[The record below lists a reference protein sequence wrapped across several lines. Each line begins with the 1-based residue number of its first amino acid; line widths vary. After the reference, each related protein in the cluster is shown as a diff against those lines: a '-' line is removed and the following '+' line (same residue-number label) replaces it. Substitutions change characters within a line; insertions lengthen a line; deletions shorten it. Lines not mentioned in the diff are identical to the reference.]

1 MGGRADRPERR
12 KMPRIA
18 ERCRV
23 AYRALRGGRAEAKVY
38 AAETVNLSV
47 SGLCLLAPE
56 PLPRD
61 TELALEICLE
71 GTQEPVV
78 AVGRVVWCAPEK
90 KAHKVGVAFAWL
102 RDEDR
107 AALEVLERYVRERLG
122 G

>member
-1 MGGRADRPERR
+1 MGGTAERPERR

-23 AYRALRGGRAEAKVY
+23 SYRVLRGGKAEAKVQ
-38 AAETVNLSV
+38 AAETVNLSG
-47 SGLCLLAPE
+47 SGLCLLAAA

-61 TELALEICLE
+61 AQLALEIRLE
-71 GTQEPVV
+71 GRSDPVV
-78 AVGRVVWCAPEK
+78 AMGSVVWCAPEGTS
-90 KAHKVGVAFAWL
+90 HKVGVAFAWL